1 MAHDSSADCEP
12 DTAWPVAKIKTVL
25 TDSIKTSILALALM
39 FAGCSE
45 APKKAVE
52 KAPEKPP
59 EAVTGQYALHQMY
72 TVARSWA
79 PDAQPLRLNSILLP
93 EVKSEPGKAGAWQ
106 ATFVSQQR
114 GRARSYTHS
123 VIEGEGNLHKGTFAG
138 PEESW
143 SGARGPNKP
152 FLMAAVRTDTDAAY
166 KTTLAKGQDYAKKHP
181 EMPINVLLE
190 SGEFPNPAWRI
201 IWGQSVGT
209 SSFSIYVDASTGD
222 YVRTMR

>member
-1 MAHDSSADCEP
+1 MSHDAKLILAP
-12 DTAWPVAKIKTVL
+12 TRHWPAGKIKTVL
-25 TDSIKTSILALALM
+25 TDSIKTSIFALALM
-39 FAGCSE
+39 LAGCSE
-45 APKKAVE
+45 APKKAAE

-106 ATFVSQQR
+106 ATFVSQQK
-114 GRARSYTHS
+114 GRARSYTYS
-123 VIEGEGNLHKGTFAG
+123 VIEAEGNLHKGTFAG

-143 SGARGPNKP
+143 TGPRGPNKP

-166 KTTLAKGQDYAKKHP
+166 KTALGKGLEYSKKHP
-181 EMPINVLLE
+181 DMPINVLLE
-190 SGEFPNPAWRI
+190 SGDFPNPAWRI